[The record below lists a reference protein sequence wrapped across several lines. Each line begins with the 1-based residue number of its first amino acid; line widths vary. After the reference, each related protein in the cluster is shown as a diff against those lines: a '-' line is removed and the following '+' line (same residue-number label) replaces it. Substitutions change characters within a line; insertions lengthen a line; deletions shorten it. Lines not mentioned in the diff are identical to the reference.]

1 MQLDYLLIPQVVSLT
16 QPEPQ
21 HVASKWEIPCV
32 FPLRAGGAVS
42 VTVLKIKKE
51 NENRAPDVWFF
62 LKKKTHLFSSLGVN
76 YFSSVLPFLSAVQQ
90 GFMGAEVQVLFRHT
104 AV

>member
-1 MQLDYLLIPQVVSLT
+1 MQAVSLT

-21 HVASKWEIPCV
+21 DVASKLEILCV

-42 VTVLKIKKE
+42 MTQKQHKK
-51 NENRAPDVWFF
+51 R
-62 LKKKTHLFSSLGVN
+62 KKQRKLSTKCRKNALFPFSGVN

-90 GFMGAEVQVLFRHT
+90 GFMGAAVQVLSSQFT
-104 AV
+104 VEM